1 MALIHVPRPPAS
13 AYNPNRK
20 ASALLRNQV
29 EHMHI
34 AEKRLPERYRTQ
46 IYVNAIETEGEVA
59 EYIGRVTQAIARA
72 HQDARDKRAK
82 KRTKTR
88 ARPATVLKIAESGPT
103 KEKKKEKEHGTAPAT
118 GKAREKKKTSKK
130 K

>member
-29 EHMHI
+29 EHMHL
-34 AEKRLPERYRTQ
+34 AERRLPERYRTQ

-59 EYIGRVTQAIARA
+59 EYIGQVTQAIARA
-72 HQDARDKRAK
+72 HEDARKKRAK
-82 KRTKTR
+82 PR
-88 ARPATVLKIAESGPT
+88 ARPGTVLKIAASVPER
-103 KEKKKEKEHGTAPAT
+103 
-118 GKAREKKKTSKK
+118 AREQKRGSANASAKPGGKKNSKK
-130 K
+130 GKRT